1 MTPLHAYGFLG
12 LGGLLNLLPL
22 LAPGFFPAN
31 GLDGANTS
39 ALWLQ
44 LMGWVN
50 GLIGIGYLFR
60 LVVVPFGVQLLV
72 WRPVVPPV
80 MQPAQILRPAM
91 DFYEEIGSIGDERER
106 GAA

>member
-1 MTPLHAYGFLG
+1 MTTIHAYAFLA
-12 LGGLLNLLPL
+12 LGGALNLLPL
-22 LAPGFFPAN
+22 LAPAQFPPN
-31 GLDGANTS
+31 SLDGSNTS

-50 GLIGIGYLFR
+50 SGLGAGYVTR
-60 LVVVPFGVQLLV
+60 LEVLPAVAQLLA
-72 WRPVVPPV
+72 WRPALPPE

-91 DFYEEIGSIGDERER
+91 DLYEEIGSIGDERER

>member
-1 MTPLHAYGFLG
+1 MTTIHAYAFLT
-12 LGGLLNLLPL
+12 LGGVLNLLPL
-22 LAPGFFPAN
+22 LAPAHIPPN
-31 GLDGANTS
+31 SPDGSSTS

-50 GLIGIGYLFR
+50 GGLGAGYAAR
-60 LVVVPFGVQLLV
+60 LQVLPAVAQVLA
-72 WRPVVPPV
+72 WRPALPPE

-91 DFYEEIGSIGDERER
+91 DLYEGIGSIGGERER

>member
-1 MTPLHAYGFLG
+1 MTTIHAYAFLA
-12 LGGLLNLLPL
+12 LGGVLNLLPL
-22 LAPGFFPAN
+22 LAPAHFPPSS
-31 GLDGANTS
+31 LDGSSTS

-50 GLIGIGYLFR
+50 GAVGTGYVTR
-60 LVVVPFGVQLLV
+60 LEVLPAVARLLA
-72 WRPVVPPV
+72 WRPALPPE

-91 DFYEEIGSIGDERER
+91 DFYEEIEAIGDERER